1 MKTYPLAAIAA
12 AVACLGFAGAAQ
24 AATTTSTFQ
33 GSLSPTKSGTKK
45 VPKNVTLKA
54 NATIQND
61 DGSQPPQA
69 TTIQLGL
76 DRNIVVNA
84 KDFVVKGCTVA
95 KLNSSK
101 NIDDPACR
109 KAKIGKATATAKI
122 DTSPLTFDTRLYANT
137 SSSIIVVVKQT
148 AGIGCCG
155 VYAAFKSPIISLS
168 KPFGKG
174 LNIVIDSHLLQ
185 PIPGLYP
192 SLTALNN
199 VQIGATKSVR
209 KRVKV
214 NGRFRTRSVPVRFLS
229 STGCT
234 GAKWHLRNVF
244 KFHPTPKVPVTGPDL
259 TKDITTACRK

>member
-1 MKTYPLAAIAA
+1 MKKFPLAAVC
-12 AVACLGFAGAAQ
+12 AVACLGFTGAAQ
-24 AATTTSTFQ
+24 AASTTSSFQ
-33 GSLSPTKSGTKK
+33 GSLSPTKSGSKK
-45 VPKNVTLKA
+45 APKNVTLKA

-76 DRNIVVNA
+76 DRSIVVNA
-84 KDFVVKGCTVA
+84 KDFAVRTCSVNV
-95 KLNSSK
+95 LNRSK

-109 KAKIGKATATAKI
+109 KAKVGKATATAKI
-122 DTSPLTFDTRLYANT
+122 DTSPLTFDTRLYANNA
-137 SSSIIVVVKQT
+137 SSIIVVVKQT

-155 VYAAFKSPIISLS
+155 VYAAFKSPIINLS

-174 LNIVIDSHLLQ
+174 VNILIDKHLLQ
-185 PIPGLYP
+185 PLPGLYP

-199 VQIGATKSVR
+199 VQIGASKNVR

-214 NGRFRTRSVPVRFLS
+214 RGKFRTRTVPVRFLS

-234 GAKWHLRNVF
+234 GAKWNLRNVF
-244 KFHPTPKVPVTGPDL
+244 KFHPTPKVPVTGPNL
-259 TKDITTACRK
+259 TKDIRTACRK